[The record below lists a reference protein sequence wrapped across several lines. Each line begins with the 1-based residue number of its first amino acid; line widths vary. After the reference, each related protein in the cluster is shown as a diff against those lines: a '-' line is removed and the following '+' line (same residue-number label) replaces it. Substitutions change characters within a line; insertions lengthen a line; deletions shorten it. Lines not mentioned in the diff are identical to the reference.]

1 MKVISLKAI
10 APKSTSHGVGQKRVL
25 LSKEEAESS
34 LTQIAVTTLQASEV
48 AEKHQHA
55 TMEECFFFL
64 RGVAKLTVNGEAMEC
79 RDGDFV
85 QVKCMESHKL
95 EAVTDIEV
103 MTIGVAIGDE
113 TTKYKV
119 ER

>member
-1 MKVISLKAI
+1 MKKSLHQI
-10 APKSTSHGVGQKRVL
+10 AVKSTSHGVGQKRVL
-25 LSKEEAESS
+25 LSKEETESS
-34 LTQIAVTTLQASEV
+34 LTQIAVTTMQAGEV
-48 AEKHQHA
+48 AEEHMHA
-55 TMEECFFFL
+55 TMEECFFIL
-64 RGVAKLTVNGEAMEC
+64 KGKAKLIVDGEVMEC

-119 ER
+119 